1 MEYHFAPMT
10 EPDARAVLNWSY
22 PGIDTLYNPD
32 PDNLEEDMAALLRP
46 DYYYHA
52 IRDGAGGLVGF
63 CCFGEDA
70 QVPGGDYGLP
80 ALDVGLGLHP
90 DLIGTGLSHGFL
102 AAILAFGEEKF
113 APEFFRAT
121 VAVINRRSLHLFE
134 RAGFYIV
141 QNFLSGEVRRHRF
154 YVLLRA
160 VAPEERF
167 DPDMPAPGRR
177 R

>member
-1 MEYHFAPMT
+1 MEYHFAPIT
-10 EPDARAVLNWSY
+10 EPDARAVLCWSY
-22 PGIDTLYNPD
+22 PGIDTLYHPD
-32 PDNLEEDMAALLRP
+32 PDNLEEDVAALLRP
-46 DYYYHA
+46 DYNYHA
-52 IRDGAGGLVGF
+52 VHNGAGSLVGF

-90 DLIGTGLSHGFL
+90 DLIGTGLSHSFL
-102 AAILAFGEEKF
+102 AAILAFGEERF

-160 VAPEERF
+160 VAPETRF
-167 DPDMPAPGRR
+167 DADLPAPARKR
-177 R
+177 

>member
-1 MEYHFAPMT
+1 VEYQFAPMT
-10 EPDARAVLNWSY
+10 EAEACAVLHWRY
-22 PGIDTLYNPD
+22 PAVDILYSPD
-32 PDNLEEDMAALLRP
+32 PSRFEEDLAALLRP
-46 DYYYHA
+46 DYHYHA
-52 IRDGAGGLVGF
+52 AHNPAGDLVGF

-90 DLIGTGLSHGFL
+90 DLIGTGLSHSFL
-102 AAILAFGEEKF
+102 AAIIAFGAKKF

-121 VAVINRRSLHLFE
+121 VAAINRRSLRLFE

-141 QNFLSGEVRRHRF
+141 QSFLSGEVRPHCF

-160 VAPEERF
+160 APQVYF
-167 DPDMPAPGRR
+167 DADTPALEHRP
-177 R
+177 

>member
-1 MEYHFAPMT
+1 MAYRFAPIT
-10 EPDARAVLNWSY
+10 EAEARAVLGWSY
-22 PGIDTLYNPD
+22 PGVDTLYHPD
-32 PDNLEEDMAALLRP
+32 PDNLEEDLAALLRP
-46 DYYYHA
+46 EYHYHA
-52 IRDGAGGLVGF
+52 VHGDAGGLIGF

-102 AAILAFGEEKF
+102 AAILAFGAERF

-134 RAGFYIV
+134 HAGFYIT
-141 QNFLSGEVRRHRF
+141 QNFLSGEVRQHRF

-160 VAPEERF
+160 VAPE
-167 DPDMPAPGRR
+167 A
-177 R
+177 